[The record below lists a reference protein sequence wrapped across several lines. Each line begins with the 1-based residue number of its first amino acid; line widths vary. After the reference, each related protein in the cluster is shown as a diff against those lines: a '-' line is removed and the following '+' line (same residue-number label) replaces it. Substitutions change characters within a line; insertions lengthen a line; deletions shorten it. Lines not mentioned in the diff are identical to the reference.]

1 MDSIKDKRVI
11 VTGAKGALGK
21 ALCELLKSQ
30 GAVTIGVDISAP
42 DGSPELDQ
50 YHQLDLLDRA
60 ATVATLSALTDIDAL
75 VNVAGGFAM
84 GDTSFDGA
92 SQQWQQMFRIN
103 VETMRHATLAVVP
116 AMCQRGSG
124 AIVNIGALAALAGQA
139 DMSAYCASKA
149 AVLRLTESLSEE
161 VKHRGINVNAVLPS
175 IIDTA
180 ANRAAMPAADFS
192 AWVAPSALAGVIS
205 FLISDAAGALHG
217 ALIPVKGLS

>member
-1 MDSIKDKRVI
+1 MNSIKGKRVI

-30 GAVTIGVDISAP
+30 GAVTIGVDMSA
-42 DGSPELDQ
+42 GGITAELDE
-50 YHQLDLLDRA
+50 YYQLDLLDRE
-60 ATVATLSALTDIDAL
+60 ATVAQLSALAPIDAL
-75 VNVAGGFAM
+75 VNVAGGFSM
-84 GDTSFDGA
+84 GDGAFD
-92 SQQWQQMFRIN
+92 SESEQWQLMFRIN
-103 VETMRHATLAVVP
+103 VETMRHATMAVMP
-116 AMCQRGSG
+116 GMCQRGAG

-161 VKHRGINVNAVLPS
+161 VKHRGVNVNAVLPS

-180 ANRAAMPAADFS
+180 PNRAAMPEADFS
-192 AWVAPSALAGVIS
+192 QWVAPSALAGVIS